1 MPARSGKQYLQGL
14 KDNSAEVWLEGERVR
29 DVTSHPGLRR
39 GAQSVANLYD
49 LQLDASVSDEMTYTS
64 QTSGEQVGMS
74 FVVPRTLEDLENR
87 RKMMT
92 RWARTSGGMLGRTP
106 DYLNVILMACA
117 EASSYFGANRPE
129 FAQNAIYYYQHA
141 RENDLALTHTLVN
154 VRRTRSAQGTTGTDE
169 DVALHITDE
178 RDDGIVVKGARVLAT
193 LGPLSDEIMVFPST
207 VLRTTED
214 AWRYAFAFCIPCNTP
229 GLKFVCRESF
239 DIGRSNFDHPLGS
252 RFEEMDSIVLFDDVF
267 IPWERVYL
275 SGDIEL
281 CNTLFVAT
289 GSEAH
294 MMHQVITKNVAK
306 SEFLLGVAC
315 LMVESLGSGGI
326 PQVQERV
333 AELILDMGV
342 MKACL
347 RASEADAKIDQWGV
361 VAPDKDHLEVARN
374 LFPRMYPRMTEL
386 LQLLGSSSLMMLP
399 TEADFESPIQS
410 EVNDILATDD
420 LSGLQR
426 VKVFRLAW
434 DIAASSFG
442 SRQTLYERFFFGDPT
457 RRAISLYNSY
467 DKQPVM
473 DRVKEFLELE

>member
-1 MPARSGKQYLQGL
+1 NQYLQTL
-14 KDNSAEVWLEGERVR
+14 RENSAEVWLEGERVP

-39 GAQSVANLYD
+39 GAQSVASLYD
-49 LQLDASVSDEMTYTS
+49 LQLDPSVPDEMTYTS
-64 QTSGEQVGMS
+64 PTSGDPVGMS
-74 FVVPRTLEDLENR
+74 FIVPSALEDLENR

-92 RWARTSGGMLGRTP
+92 QWARTSGGMLGRTP

-117 EASSYFGANRPE
+117 EASSFFGGNSPE
-129 FAQNAIYYYQHA
+129 FSQNAIDYYQHA
-141 RENDLALTHTLVN
+141 RENDLALTHTLIN
-154 VRRTRSAQGTTGTDE
+154 VRRTRSALGTTGTDE
-169 DVALHITDE
+169 DVALHITE
-178 RDDGIVVKGARVLAT
+178 QRDDGIVVKGARVLAT

-207 VLRTTED
+207 VLQTTED

-239 DIGRSNFDHPLGS
+239 DIGRSTFDHPLGS
-252 RFEEMDSIVLFDDVF
+252 RFEEMDSIVVFDDVF
-267 IPWERVYL
+267 VPWERVYL

-281 CNTLFVAT
+281 CNTVFAAT
-289 GSEAH
+289 GSETH
-294 MMHQVITKNVAK
+294 MMHQVITKNVVK
-306 SEFLLGVAC
+306 SEFLLGVAG

-347 RASEADAKIDQWGV
+347 RASEADARIDQWGV
-361 VAPDKDHLEVARN
+361 MSPDRDHLDVARN

-386 LQLLGSSSLMMLP
+386 IQLLGSSSLMMLP
-399 TEADFESPIQS
+399 TEADFQSPIES
-410 EVNDILATDD
+410 EVNDILSTEDFT
-420 LSGLQR
+420 GLQR
-426 VKVFRLAW
+426 VKIFRLAW

-442 SRQTLYERFFFGDPT
+442 SRQALYERFFFGDPT

-467 DKQPVM
+467 DRQPVM
-473 DRVKEFLELE
+473 DRVKEFLELG

>member
-1 MPARSGKQYLQGL
+1 MPARSGAQYLQGL
-14 KDNSAEVWLEGERVR
+14 KENSADVWLEGERVK
-29 DVTSHPGLRR
+29 DVTAHPGLRR

-49 LQLDASVSDEMTYTS
+49 LQLDSDIVDEMTFLS
-64 QTSGEQVGMS
+64 PTSGDPVGMS
-74 FVVPRTLEDLENR
+74 FLVPRTLEDLENR

-106 DYLNVILMACA
+106 DYLNVILTACA
-117 EASSYFGANRPE
+117 QASDYFGDSRPD
-129 FAQNAIYYYQHA
+129 FGQNAINYYEYV
-141 RENDLALTHTLVN
+141 RENDLTLTHTLVN

-169 DVALHITDE
+169 DVALHITE
-178 RDDGIVVKGARVLAT
+178 QRDDGIVVKGARVLAT

-214 AWRYAFAFCIPCNTP
+214 AWRYAFAFCIPSNTP

-239 DIGRSNFDHPLGS
+239 DIGRSTFDHPLGS
-252 RFEEMDSIVLFDDVF
+252 RFEEMDSIVLFDDVLV
-267 IPWERVYL
+267 PWERVYL
-275 SGDIEL
+275 SGDIDL
-281 CNTLFVAT
+281 CNTLFAAT
-289 GSEAH
+289 GSESH
-294 MMHQVITKNVAK
+294 MMHQVITKNVVK

-315 LMVESLGSGGI
+315 LMVDSLGSGGI

-333 AELILDMGV
+333 AELILDIGV

-347 RASEADAKIDQWGV
+347 RASEADAKLDQWGV
-361 VAPDKDHLEVARN
+361 MSPDRDHLDIARN
-374 LFPRMYPRMTEL
+374 LYPKMYPRMAEL

-399 TEADFESPIQS
+399 TEADFRSPIES
-410 EVNDILATDD
+410 EVNNILATDD
-420 LSGLQR
+420 LTGLQR
-426 VKVFRLAW
+426 VKIFRLAW

-442 SRQTLYERFFFGDPT
+442 SRQVLYERFFFGDPT

-473 DRVKEFLELE
+473 DRVREFLELD

>member
-1 MPARSGKQYLQGL
+1 MPARSGAQYLKSL
-14 KDNSAEVWLEGERVR
+14 KENSADVWLEGERVE
-29 DVTSHPGLRR
+29 DVTTHPGLRR

-49 LQLDASVSDEMTYTS
+49 LQLDPGIVGEMTYTS
-64 QTSGEQVGMS
+64 PTSSDPVGMS
-74 FVVPRTLEDLENR
+74 FLVPRTLEDLENR

-106 DYLNVILMACA
+106 DYLNVILTACA
-117 EASSYFGANRPE
+117 QASAYFGDSRPE
-129 FAQNAIYYYQHA
+129 FGQNAINYYEYA

-169 DVALHITDE
+169 DVALHITE
-178 RDDGIVVKGARVLAT
+178 QRDDGIVVKGARVLAT

-214 AWRYAFAFCIPCNTP
+214 AWRYAFAFCIPCYTP

-239 DIGRSNFDHPLGS
+239 DIGRSTFDHPLGS
-252 RFEEMDSIVLFDDVF
+252 RFEEMDSIVLFDDVLV
-267 IPWERVYL
+267 PWERVYL
-275 SGDIEL
+275 SGDIDL
-281 CNTLFVAT
+281 CNTLFAAT

-294 MMHQVITKNVAK
+294 MMHQVITKNVVK

-315 LMVESLGSGGI
+315 LMVDSLGSGGI

-347 RASEADAKIDQWGV
+347 RASEADAKLDQWGV
-361 VAPDKDHLEVARN
+361 MSPNRDHLDIARN
-374 LFPRMYPRMTEL
+374 LFPKMYPRMTEL

-399 TEADFESPIQS
+399 TEADFRSPIES
-410 EVNDILATDD
+410 EVNEILATDD
-420 LSGLQR
+420 LTGLQR
-426 VKVFRLAW
+426 VKIFRLAW

-442 SRQTLYERFFFGDPT
+442 SRQVLYERFFFGDPT

-473 DRVKEFLELE
+473 DRVREFLELN

>member
-1 MPARSGKQYLQGL
+1 MPARSGAQYLQSL
-14 KDNSAEVWLEGERVR
+14 RENSADVWLEGERVS

-49 LQLDASVSDEMTYTS
+49 LQLDPAGIDEMTYIS
-64 QTSGEQVGMS
+64 PTSGEPVGMS
-74 FVVPRTLEDLENR
+74 FIVPRTLEDLENR

-106 DYLNVILMACA
+106 DYLNVILTACA
-117 EASSYFGANRPE
+117 QASTFFGGNRTE
-129 FAQNAIYYYQHA
+129 FAQNAINYYEHA

-169 DVALHITDE
+169 DVALHITDQ
-178 RDDGIVVKGARVLAT
+178 RDDGMVVRGARVLAT
-193 LGPLSDEIMVFPST
+193 MGPLSDEIMVFPST

-229 GLKFVCRESF
+229 GLKLVCRESF
-239 DIGRSNFDHPLGS
+239 DIGRSTFDHPLGS
-252 RFEEMDSIVLFDDVF
+252 RFEEMDSIVLFDDVLV
-267 IPWERVYL
+267 PWERVYL
-275 SGDIEL
+275 IEDIEL

-315 LMVESLGSGGI
+315 LMVDALGSGGI

-361 VAPDKDHLEVARN
+361 MSPDREHLDVARN
-374 LFPRMYPRMTEL
+374 LFPRMYPRMVEL
-386 LQLLGSSSLMMLP
+386 LQMLGSSSLMMLP
-399 TEADFESPIQS
+399 TEADFRSPIES
-410 EVNDILATDD
+410 EVNDILSTDD
-420 LSGLQR
+420 FTGLQR
-426 VKVFRLAW
+426 VKIFRLAW

-442 SRQTLYERFFFGDPT
+442 SRQVLYERFFFGDPS
-457 RRAISLYNSY
+457 RRAISLYDSY
-467 DKQPVM
+467 DKQPVI
-473 DRVKEFLELE
+473 DRVREFLELD

>member
-1 MPARSGKQYLQGL
+1 MPARSGAQYLQGL
-14 KDNSAEVWLEGERVR
+14 KENSADVWLEGERVS

-49 LQLDASVSDEMTYTS
+49 LQLDPAGIDDMTFASP
-64 QTSGEQVGMS
+64 TSGKPVGMS
-74 FVVPRTLEDLENR
+74 FIVPRTLEDLENR
-87 RKMMT
+87 RNMMT

-117 EASSYFGANRPE
+117 QAGDFFGGDRPE
-129 FAQNAIYYYQHA
+129 FAQNAINYYEHV

-154 VRRTRSAQGTTGTDE
+154 VRRTRSDQGTTGTDE
-169 DVALHITDE
+169 DVALHITDQ
-178 RDDGIVVKGARVLAT
+178 RDDGLVVRGARVLAT

-214 AWRYAFAFCIPCNTP
+214 AWRYAFAFCVPSNTR

-239 DIGRSNFDHPLGS
+239 DIGRSTFDHPLGS
-252 RFEEMDSIVLFDDVF
+252 RFEEMDSIVLFDDVLV
-267 IPWERVYL
+267 PWDRVYL
-275 SGDIEL
+275 SGDIDL
-281 CNTLFVAT
+281 CNTLFAAT

-315 LMVESLGSGGI
+315 LMVEALGSGGL

-333 AELILDMGV
+333 AELIINMRV

-347 RASEADAKIDQWGV
+347 RASEADAKLDQWGV
-361 VAPDKDHLEVARN
+361 MSPNSEHLDVARN
-374 LFPRMYPRMTEL
+374 LFPRMYPRMAEL

-399 TEADFESPIQS
+399 TEADFRSPIES
-410 EVNDILATDD
+410 EVNNILATGD
-420 LSGLQR
+420 LSGFQR
-426 VKVFRLAW
+426 VKIFRLAW

-442 SRQTLYERFFFGDPT
+442 SRQVLYERFFFGDPS

-473 DRVKEFLELE
+473 DRVREFLELD